1 MEDESG
7 EPKARKAC
15 INCRRQ
21 KMKCRIDSGNTCRRC
36 ERAGLPCI
44 FVPRANASAFMVPAS
59 MPLAE
64 MASYDVTRDI
74 LRRVKII
81 EDHLGLPSSGKAD
94 EVEAKPVITPVSHD
108 APVQAE
114 NSGDGQLQHL
124 WDAVA
129 SLERCTTGP
138 RDTVLWNQN
147 IIQYLWQTF
156 HDKMPGLHFFPSKQ
170 IFSSPQPLLL
180 AAMLYCSS
188 IRGSAEHAA
197 LAPGYFKVLSCAIAQ
212 LSIPGSEL
220 AIPFDN
226 PATSEAIA
234 FHSVLGLVL
243 ASLLNEAN
251 VRETGLWISIAYN
264 LILEHCPP
272 QIDENIFDWPKIFKG
287 VQIVDL
293 EHASLHLTCPVVPIE
308 PPFPALQIPH
318 HDPLYRLSRMMH
330 TGLSRFS
337 GRGLPT
343 IWSCFTNKFGSS
355 VPSSIPFT
363 PIDAAV
369 IRDWA
374 RSLDDW
380 LVEFAKTGDETD
392 HQRTLVFRQ
401 YVLHRLV
408 VLSIYHPAR
417 GCNLQSNSITLHE
430 QHELLVSA
438 RATLKLHLND
448 KSIWSNWDL
457 VMITWAAL
465 IVLQG
470 VEAGAGEQDDFQNIR
485 IHLELLRDTNEPK
498 PCLREK
504 LAARLEQQL
513 DSLHT
518 PSPST
523 AQQVPLDMSQGL
535 DYSWQLFDHA
545 IIEQVMDPFWMR
557 PNGNQ
562 PAMPQ

>member
-1 MEDESG
+1 
-7 EPKARKAC
+7 
-15 INCRRQ
+15 
-21 KMKCRIDSGNTCRRC
+21 
-36 ERAGLPCI
+36 
-44 FVPRANASAFMVPAS
+44 
-59 MPLAE
+59 
-64 MASYDVTRDI
+64 
-74 LRRVKII
+74 
-81 EDHLGLPSSGKAD
+81 
-94 EVEAKPVITPVSHD
+94 
-108 APVQAE
+108 
-114 NSGDGQLQHL
+114 
-124 WDAVA
+124 
-129 SLERCTTGP
+129 
-138 RDTVLWNQN
+138 
-147 IIQYLWQTF
+147 
-156 HDKMPGLHFFPSKQ
+156 
-170 IFSSPQPLLL
+170 
-180 AAMLYCSS
+180 MLYCSS

-220 AIPFDN
+220 AIPFDD
-226 PATSEAIA
+226 PALSEAIA

-243 ASLLNEAN
+243 ASLLNEAK

-272 QIDENIFDWPKIFKG
+272 QIDENVFDWPKIFKG

-343 IWSCFTNKFGSS
+343 IWSCFTNNLANNL
-355 VPSSIPFT
+355 PSSIPFT

-417 GCNLQSNSITLHE
+417 GCNLNSNSITVHE

-438 RATLKLHLND
+438 RATLKLHIND

-470 VEAGAGEQDDFQNIR
+470 VEAGAGEPDG
-485 IHLELLRDTNEPK
+485 K
-498 PCLREK
+498 CYW
-504 LAARLEQQL
+504 A
-513 DSLHT
+513 
-518 PSPST
+518 
-523 AQQVPLDMSQGL
+523 M
-535 DYSWQLFDHA
+535 
-545 IIEQVMDPFWMR
+545 FWVSHS
-557 PNGNQ
+557 NCIQ
-562 PAMPQ
+562 ISKIFEYT

>member
-1 MEDESG
+1 MEDEAG

-21 KMKCRIDSGNTCRRC
+21 KMKCRIDSGSTCRRC

-44 FVPRANASAFMVPAS
+44 FVPRANASAVMMPAS

-74 LRRVKII
+74 LRRVKAI
-81 EDHLGLPSSGKAD
+81 EDHLGLAAAERPDELISAKPLLATPTSQDAPLASDSSG
-94 EVEAKPVITPVSHD
+94 E
-108 APVQAE
+108 
-114 NSGDGQLQHL
+114 GQIQRL

-138 RDTVLWNQN
+138 RDPVLWDKN
-147 IIQYLWQTF
+147 IIRYLWQTF
-156 HDKMPGLHFFPSKQ
+156 HDKMPGLHFLPSKQ
-170 IFSSPQPLLL
+170 IFSAPQPLLL
-180 AAMLYCSS
+180 ASMLYCSS
-188 IRGSAEHAA
+188 IRGSAEHTA
-197 LAPGYFKVLSCAIAQ
+197 LAPGYFRVLSCAISQ

-220 AIPFDN
+220 AIPFGN

-243 ASLLNEAN
+243 ASLLNEAK
-251 VRETGLWISIAYN
+251 VRETGLWISTAYN
-264 LILEHCPP
+264 LILEHCPS
-272 QIDENIFDWPKIFKG
+272 QIDEDVFDWPKILKG

-308 PPFPALQIPH
+308 PPFAALQIPH

-330 TGLSRFS
+330 TGLSRFC

-343 IWSCFTNKFGSS
+343 VWSCITRNTSTS
-355 VPSSIPFT
+355 APPCIPFT

-374 RSLDDW
+374 RNLDDW
-380 LVEFAKTGDETD
+380 LVEFAKTGNITDE
-392 HQRTLVFRQ
+392 QRTPVFRQ
-401 YVLHRLV
+401 HALHRLV

-485 IHLELLRDTNEPK
+485 IHMELLRDTNEPK

-504 LAARLEQQL
+504 LAALLEQQL
-513 DSLHT
+513 DTLGT

-523 AQQVPLDMSQGL
+523 TAQVSLDMGQGL
-535 DYSWQLFDHA
+535 DYSWQLFDPA

-557 PNGNQ
+557 
-562 PAMPQ
+562 

>member
-21 KMKCRIDSGNTCRRC
+21 KMKCRMDAAGSTCRRC

-81 EDHLGLPSSGKAD
+81 EDHLGLAVSGRVDDA
-94 EVEAKPVITPVSHD
+94 EARSILTPTTQD
-108 APVQAE
+108 APVLPDSA
-114 NSGDGQLQHL
+114 GDAHHRQHL
-124 WDAVA
+124 WDAAA
-129 SLERCTTGP
+129 SLERCMSGP
-138 RDTVLWNQN
+138 RDAALWDRGV
-147 IIQYLWQTF
+147 IQYLWQTF
-156 HDKMPGLHFFPSKQ
+156 HDKMPGLHFFPGKQ

-180 AAMLYCSS
+180 ASMLYCSS
-188 IRGSAEHAA
+188 IRGAAEHAA
-197 LAPGYFKVLSCAIAQ
+197 LAPSYLAVLSCAIAQ

-220 AIPFDN
+220 AIPFDD
-226 PATSEAIA
+226 AASSEASA
-234 FHSVLGLVL
+234 FQAVLGLVL
-243 ASLLNEAN
+243 ASLLSEAR
-251 VRETGLWISIAYN
+251 VRETGLWIAVAYR

-272 QIDENIFDWPKIFKG
+272 QTDAAVFDWPALLKG

-293 EHASLHLTCPVVPIE
+293 EHASLHLTCPIVPME
-308 PPFPALQIPH
+308 PPCPALQIPH

-337 GRGLPT
+337 GRGLPP
-343 IWSCFTNKFGSS
+343 IWSCFTGNSGTGA
-355 VPSSIPFT
+355 PSPIAFT

-392 HQRTLVFRQ
+392 EQRTLVFRQ

-417 GCNLQSNSITLHE
+417 GCSLQSNGITLHE

-465 IVLQG
+465 IVMHG
-470 VEAGAGEQDDFQNIR
+470 IEAGAGEQDDFQNIR
-485 IHLELLRDTNEPK
+485 IHMDVLRDTNEPK
-498 PCLREK
+498 PSLRER
-504 LAARLEQQL
+504 LAARLEQEL

-523 AQQVPLDMSQGL
+523 VPMDMAQGL
-535 DYSWQLFDHA
+535 DYSWQLFDQA
-545 IIEQVMDPFWMR
+545 IMEQVMDPFWMR
-557 PNGNQ
+557 PNGSH
-562 PAMPQ
+562 PGMPH

>member
-21 KMKCRIDSGNTCRRC
+21 KMKCRIDSGSTCRRC

-74 LRRVKII
+74 LRRVKVI
-81 EDHLGLPSSGKAD
+81 EEHLGLPVTGRVLD
-94 EVEAKPVITPVSHD
+94 EAEVKPAPTPSTTQD
-108 APVQAE
+108 APVLLPDMSA
-114 NSGDGQLQHL
+114 SGSHLQHL

-129 SLERCTTGP
+129 KLERCTAGP
-138 RDTVLWNQN
+138 RDAAIWDRNT
-147 IIQYLWQTF
+147 IQYLWQTF
-156 HDKMPGLHFFPSKQ
+156 HDKMPGLHFLPGRQ
-170 IFSSPQPLLL
+170 IFSSPEPLLL
-180 AAMLYCSS
+180 ASMLYCSS
-188 IRGSAEHAA
+188 IRGSSATHAA
-197 LAPGYFKVLSCAIAQ
+197 LAPGYFRVLSCAISQ

-220 AIPFDN
+220 AVPFDS
-226 PATSEAIA
+226 AARSEPVA

-243 ASLLNEAN
+243 ASLLSEAR
-251 VRETGLWISIAYN
+251 VRETGLWISVAYN
-264 LILEHCPP
+264 LMLEHCPP
-272 QIDENIFDWPKIFKG
+272 QVDEGSFDWPRMFKG

-293 EHASLHLTCPVVPIE
+293 EHASLHLTCPVVPVE
-308 PPFPALQIPH
+308 PPFAALQIPH

-343 IWSCFTNKFGSS
+343 IWSCFAGAGGGGLAPPSS
-355 VPSSIPFT
+355 SSSSSSIPFT

-380 LVEFAKTGDETD
+380 LVEFARTGDETD
-392 HQRTLVFRQ
+392 QQRTLVFRQ

-438 RATLKLHLND
+438 RATLKLHVND

-457 VMITWAAL
+457 IMITWAAL

-470 VEAGAGEQDDFQNIR
+470 EMR
-485 IHLELLRDTNEPK
+485 PS
-498 PCLREK
+498 LRET

-518 PSPST
+518 PSPSSAAAA
-523 AQQVPLDMSQGL
+523 AQQAPLDMAQAL
-535 DYSWQLFDHA
+535 DYSWQLFDNA
-545 IIEQVMDPFWMR
+545 IIEQVMDPFWIR
-557 PNGNQ
+557 PQSNL
-562 PAMPQ
+562 PPMPH

>member
-81 EDHLGLPSSGKAD
+81 EDHLGLPSSGKVD

-108 APVQAE
+108 APSQADAPA
-114 NSGDGQLQHL
+114 GGQLQHL

-129 SLERCTTGP
+129 SLERCTTGA
-138 RDTVLWNQN
+138 RDAVLWNKN
-147 IIQYLWQTF
+147 IIQYLWQT
-156 HDKMPGLHFFPSKQ
+156 
-170 IFSSPQPLLL
+170 
-180 AAMLYCSS
+180 

-343 IWSCFTNKFGSS
+343 IWSCFTNKFGSG

-380 LVEFAKTGDETD
+380 LVEFAKAGDETD

-417 GCNLQSNSITLHE
+417 GCNLQSNSITMHE

-523 AQQVPLDMSQGL
+523 AQQVPIDMSQGL

-545 IIEQVMDPFWMR
+545 LIEQVMDPFWMR